1 MRILQVAPE
10 IAPGSGVAGVAHALE
25 QAWQRAGVATSRF
38 TLDDAAGRW
47 LPRPGPGLRGRL
59 ALLAR
64 VAWFST
70 VGTVL
75 ARRAAH
81 RDPDTLVVCHND
93 ALAGDVYV
101 NHGLLRVAMRARG
114 HYRWRMVRNPVHLL
128 TAARDSYRYA
138 STTHRAV
145 VSLTASDE
153 AALRETYPRLR
164 PASYVVGNGVDLDRF
179 RPPTEQQRA
188 AARARVGA
196 HPDDVV
202 AVFVGHEHERKGLPL
217 LIAAAAG
224 LPHVRVVVVGGTPD
238 LVAVARQQA
247 EAARVADRV
256 VLVGTTADPRPYL
269 HAGDALVL
277 ASAYE
282 ANALVVLEA
291 LATGL
296 PVVAT
301 AVGYA
306 GDVVLPGINGYLVE
320 RTVASV
326 RRALAALPAPEEQR
340 HAEMRTAARAS
351 VADLDW
357 DAVAARYLDL
367 LTGLDPA

>member
-1 MRILQVAPE
+1 MAPE
-10 IAPGSGVAGVAHALE
+10 ISPGSGVAGVAHALE
-25 QAWQRAGVATSRF
+25 QAWSRAGVTTARF

-47 LPRPGPGLRGRL
+47 LPEPGPGLRGRL
-59 ALLAR
+59 VLLAR

-75 ARRAAH
+75 ARRAA
-81 RDPDTLVVCHND
+81 RREPGTLVVCHND

-114 HYRWRMVRNPVHLL
+114 RYRWRMVRNPVHLL
-128 TAARDSYRYA
+128 TAVRDAFRYS

-145 VSLTASDE
+145 VSLTATDE
-153 AALRETYPRLR
+153 AALRATYPRLR

-179 RPPTEQQRA
+179 RPPTAPERA
-188 AARARVGA
+188 EARSRLGLGA
-196 HPDDVV
+196 DDLV
-202 AVFVGHEHERKGLPL
+202 AVFVGHEHERKGLHL
-217 LIAAAAG
+217 LIDATAG

-238 LVAVARQQA
+238 MVAAARRHA
-247 EAARVADRV
+247 EAAGVGDRV
-256 VLVGTTADPRPYL
+256 HLAGAVADPRPYL

-291 LATGL
+291 LAAGL

-301 AVGYA
+301 PVGYA
-306 GDVVLPGINGYLVE
+306 GDVVVDGVNGYLVD
-320 RTVASV
+320 RSAAGV
-326 RRALAALPAPEEQR
+326 RRALDALPAPGESR
-340 HAEMRTAARAS
+340 HAEMRVAARAS

-357 DAVAARYLDL
+357 DAVAARYLEVL
-367 LTGLDPA
+367 ATLGPA